1 MSTKSSSR
9 FTPVIIAI
17 SVVIGIL
24 IGTFY
29 AKHFAGN
36 RLGIINGSSN
46 KLNALLRIVDDQYVD
61 TVNMTDLV
69 EKAMPQILA
78 ELDPHS
84 TYIPAQNLEE
94 VNSELEGS
102 FSGIGIQ
109 FTIQNDTIHVN
120 AVIQGGPSEK
130 VGLMAGDRIVTVDD
144 SLFVG
149 KKVTNERAMRT
160 LKGPKGSQVKLG
172 IKRMGEKDLLN
183 FNITRGD
190 IPQNTVDAAYMVNDD
205 IGYIK
210 VSKFGRTTHV
220 ELLNALAQL
229 NHKKCKGLI
238 IDLRGNTGGYMEAA
252 IRMVNEFLPEGKLIV
267 YTQGRKYPRAEEF
280 ANGTGSC
287 QKMPLVVLIDEGSAS
302 ASEIFT
308 GAIQDNDRG
317 TVIGRRSFGKGLVQ
331 QPIDFSDGSAIRLT
345 IARYYTPSGRCIQR
359 PYESGKDRNY
369 ELDLYNRYEHGEFFS
384 RDSIKQNE
392 KERYNT
398 SLGRTVYGGGGIMP
412 DIFVPQDTTGVTSYL
427 STVIGRGLTIQFT
440 FQYTDNNRK
449 KLSEYETEEELLN
462 YLRRQGLVEQFVRFA
477 DSKGVK
483 RRNILIQKSYKLLE
497 KNIYGNIIYNM
508 LGLEAYLQY
517 FNKSDSTVNKGIEI
531 LEKGEAFP
539 KAPIAVEEE
548 EATNKDGKKKLEEI
562 TKTYVPQDNTSSEE
576 SSESSENS
584 DSSSQ
589 TTKKTITMKIDGT
602 DVMSTDFEEPITDG
616 IMHLSVGQAATDTKT
631 LQENVKQANQMA
643 AVLENK
649 KKKAAAAHQ
658 APAGGCPGTRMRQM
672 NRRSEETAQEG
683 ENTSSAAPVTSQLS
697 NWPVQIKLVPTR
709 APYFDGA
716 ELLIAADCTAFA
728 YADFHSRFLAGRV
741 CLIGCP
747 KLDGVDYTGKLA
759 EILRDNSIRSV
770 TVLRMEV
777 PCCGGLELA
786 AKKALQQSGK
796 FIPWQVVTVTLDGR
810 LKEE

>member
-1 MSTKSSSR
+1 MSTKNSNR
-9 FTPVIIAI
+9 FTPVVIAVSI
-17 SVVIGIL
+17 VLGIL

-46 KLNALLRIVDDQYVD
+46 KLNALLRIVSDQYVD
-61 TVNMTDLV
+61 TVNMADLV
-69 EKAMPQILA
+69 EEAMPQILA

-84 TYIPAQNLEE
+84 TYIPAQKLEE
-94 VNSELEGS
+94 VNAELEGS

-149 KKVTNERAMRT
+149 KKLTNERAMRS
-160 LKGPKGSQVKLG
+160 LKGPKGSMVKLG
-172 IKRMGEKDLLN
+172 VKRTGEKDLLS

-190 IPQNTVDAAYMVNDD
+190 IPQNTVDAAYMLNDR

-210 VSKFGRTTHV
+210 VSKFGRTSHV

-229 NHKKCKGLI
+229 NHKQCKGLI
-238 IDLRGNTGGYMEAA
+238 VDLRGNTGGYMEAA

-287 QKMPLVVLIDEGSAS
+287 QQMPLVVLIDEGSAS

-317 TVIGRRSFGKGLVQ
+317 TIIGRRSFGKGLVQ

-359 PYESGKDRNY
+359 PYENGKDRNY

-392 KERYNT
+392 KERFST

-412 DIFVPQDTTGVTSYL
+412 DIFVPQDTIGVTSYL
-427 STVIGRGLTIQFT
+427 TTVLARGLTIQYT
-440 FQYTDNNRK
+440 FEYTDKNRQ
-449 KLSEYETEEELLN
+449 KLNEFETEEKLLG
-462 YLRRQGLVEQFVRFA
+462 YLKRQGLVDQFVRFA
-477 DSKGVK
+477 EKKGVK
-483 RRNILIQKSYKLLE
+483 RRNILIQKSHKLLE

-508 LGLEAYLQY
+508 LGLEAFLKY
-517 FNKSDSTVNKGIEI
+517 FNQSDETVKKGIEI

-539 KAPIAVEEE
+539 QAPLVQREPATAKA
-548 EATNKDGKKKLEEI
+548 D
-562 TKTYVPQDNTSSEE
+562 
-576 SSESSENS
+576 
-584 DSSSQ
+584 
-589 TTKKTITMKIDGT
+589 
-602 DVMSTDFEEPITDG
+602 
-616 IMHLSVGQAATDTKT
+616 H
-631 LQENVKQANQMA
+631 
-643 AVLENK
+643 ENK
-649 KKKAAAAHQ
+649 K
-658 APAGGCPGTRMRQM
+658 
-672 NRRSEETAQEG
+672 
-683 ENTSSAAPVTSQLS
+683 
-697 NWPVQIKLVPTR
+697 
-709 APYFDGA
+709 
-716 ELLIAADCTAFA
+716 
-728 YADFHSRFLAGRV
+728 
-741 CLIGCP
+741 
-747 KLDGVDYTGKLA
+747 
-759 EILRDNSIRSV
+759 
-770 TVLRMEV
+770 
-777 PCCGGLELA
+777 
-786 AKKALQQSGK
+786 
-796 FIPWQVVTVTLDGR
+796 
-810 LKEE
+810 